1 MVNGQWSMV
10 NKKCITIKP
19 HSPFPPSGDRGPNM
33 FHLIIKKLAYGLL
46 VLIGVVII
54 VFFMFQGF
62 ADPARLIVGQTG
74 DKKTMDNIR
83 KELYLD
89 QPKWKQFILYLND
102 VSPIGFHSKE
112 EIENKKLR
120 GFFIGGEK
128 KIGIKIPYL
137 RRSYQTKKDVIDVL
151 MEALPGTIMLAFA
164 AMIFAT
170 IIGVLLGVLAAVKQN
185 TWMDTTSVFA
195 SVIGISAPS
204 FFMAIVIAY
213 LFGIVLHPYTGLNL
227 TGSWFDIDETTGQR
241 YLTLQ
246 NLILPAITLGI
257 RPLAIITQLTRSSM
271 LDVLN
276 QDYIRTAYAKG
287 LSRRTVVFKHALRNA
302 LNPVITA
309 ITGWFA
315 ELLAGAFFVEYIFG
329 WKGIGKVTV
338 DALDKLDYPVVMG
351 SVLFSAAFFIL
362 INILADILYGVVDPR
377 VRLS

>member
-1 MVNGQWSMV
+1 
-10 NKKCITIKP
+10 
-19 HSPFPPSGDRGPNM
+19 
-33 FHLIIKKLAYGLL
+33 
-46 VLIGVVII
+46 
-54 VFFMFQGF
+54 MFQGF

-287 LSRRTVVFKHALRNA
+287 LNRRTVVFKHALRNA

-377 VRLS
+377 VRLQ